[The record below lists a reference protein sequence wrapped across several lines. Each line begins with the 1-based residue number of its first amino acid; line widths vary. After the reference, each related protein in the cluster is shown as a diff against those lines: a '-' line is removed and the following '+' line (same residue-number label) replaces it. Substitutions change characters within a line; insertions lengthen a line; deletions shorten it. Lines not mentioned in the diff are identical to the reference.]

1 MGGNWRT
8 DVVPGV
14 SPYAATWSTA
24 QAFNPAAFVVPANN
38 IGRFG
43 NEPVGYVLG
52 PGTEALS
59 VSMFRSITFKERF
72 RLRVGV
78 SAANAFNHENYGNPA
93 LNVST
98 STFGTTTS
106 LQTEALF

>member
-1 MGGNWRT
+1 
-8 DVVPGV
+8 
-14 SPYAATWSTA
+14 
-24 QAFNPAAFVVPANN
+24 
-38 IGRFG
+38 
-43 NEPVGYVLG
+43 
-52 PGTEALS
+52 
-59 VSMFRSITFKERF
+59 MFRSITFKERF

-106 LQTEALF
+106 LQTAEGAGPRQVQLTGRFTF